1 MFFKNKVDRAFKW
14 LEEKNRGMDGGRK
27 DLDPDIEIE
36 EDITFEKKDYLAIII
51 SALLVFGPILLVLL
65 VVAIWAFL

>member
-14 LEEKNRGMDGGRK
+14 LEEKNRAMDGGRK